1 MKRWITWTAAGLVV
15 VLLGLGVWRTM
26 AARQAQQ
33 KALAE
38 ASTQREAAPLQLAAD
53 EVITVQAH
61 SLALGVP
68 VSGAL
73 RAVDSAMIKARVAGE
88 LQGLTLR
95 EGDSVRA
102 GQVVARID
110 PTESQAR
117 LRQAQQ
123 QADAAKAQVDIN
135 QRQLDNNKALVD
147 QGFISQTA
155 LQNAMASLNGAKAT
169 HMAAVAALDVAR
181 KALDD
186 ATLRS
191 PISGQIA
198 QRLAQPG
205 ERMALDARIVEVVNL
220 TQLELEAALPA
231 ADAGLVRQGMK
242 AQLKIEGQD
251 EAVTAQVLRIN
262 PAAQA
267 ASRSVLVYLS
277 VPGQEGLRQGL
288 FAEGLLG
295 TRSARALAVPLSSVR
310 TDKPLPYVQVVDGD
324 RVRHVSVQTGT
335 RTEKTQQNITLTWVE
350 VKGLSEGTQ
359 VLMHQLFYNLINNA
373 LKFAKLDNETL
384 ITIESTII
392 GANDKKMA
400 KIIITDNGIGLDP
413 DYVHKIFDVFSRLN
427 AKDEYEGTGLGLAL
441 CKKIVQRHHG
451 TIQATGVKGESAIFT
466 ILLPV
471 VQVQRI
477 VRQSLTTNHSSSIL
491 TIPPSILSTC
501 KR

>member
-1 MKRWITWTAAGLVV
+1 MKKSTFWILTAVAAAALVAGGARWLSQRQPASNTAKTSAPAAPVIELSASDVV
-15 VLLGLGVWRTM
+15 QVQNMDMVLGL
-26 AARQAQQ
+26 
-33 KALAE
+33 
-38 ASTQREAAPLQLAAD
+38 
-53 EVITVQAH
+53 
-61 SLALGVP
+61 P
-68 VSGAL
+68 VSGTLKASQ
-73 RAVDSAMIKARVAGE
+73 SAMVKARVVGE
-88 LQGLTLR
+88 LLELTVR
-95 EGDSVRA
+95 EGDVVKV
-102 GQVVARID
+102 GQVIARID
-110 PTESQAR
+110 PTEYQAR
-117 LRQAQQ
+117 ERQAKQ
-123 QADAAKAQVDIN
+123 QADAAWAQVDIA
-135 QRQLDNNKALVD
+135 QKQYDNNKALVD

-251 EAVTAQVLRIN
+251 EAVTARVLRIN

-267 ASRSVLVYLS
+267 ASRSVLVYLG

-335 RTEKTQQNITLTWVE
+335 RTEKTQQNVTLTWVE

-359 VLMHQLFYNLINNA
+359 VLMA
-373 LKFAKLDNETL
+373 SA
-384 ITIESTII
+384 
-392 GANDKKMA
+392 GA
-400 KIIITDNGIGLDP
+400 
-413 DYVHKIFDVFSRLN
+413 VR
-427 AKDEYEGTGLGLAL
+427 EGTQVKFTA
-441 CKKIVQRHHG
+441 
-451 TIQATGVKGESAIFT
+451 GV
-466 ILLPV
+466 
-471 VQVQRI
+471 R
-477 VRQSLTTNHSSSIL
+477 
-491 TIPPSILSTC
+491 
-501 KR
+501 

>member
-1 MKRWITWTAAGLVV
+1 MKKSTFWILTAVAAAALVAGGARWLSQRQPASNTTKTSAPAAPVIELSASDVV
-15 VLLGLGVWRTM
+15 PVQNMDMVLGL
-26 AARQAQQ
+26 
-33 KALAE
+33 
-38 ASTQREAAPLQLAAD
+38 
-53 EVITVQAH
+53 
-61 SLALGVP
+61 P
-68 VSGAL
+68 VSGTLKASQ
-73 RAVDSAMIKARVAGE
+73 SAMVKARVVGE
-88 LQGLTLR
+88 LLELTVR
-95 EGDSVRA
+95 EGDVVKA
-102 GQVVARID
+102 GQVIARID
-110 PTESQAR
+110 PTEYQAR
-117 LRQAQQ
+117 ERQAKQ
-123 QADAAKAQVDIN
+123 QADAAWAQVDIA
-135 QRQLDNNKALVD
+135 QKQYDNNKALVD

-267 ASRSVLVYLS
+267 ASRSVLVYLG

-359 VLMHQLFYNLINNA
+359 VLMA
-373 LKFAKLDNETL
+373 SA
-384 ITIESTII
+384 
-392 GANDKKMA
+392 GA
-400 KIIITDNGIGLDP
+400 
-413 DYVHKIFDVFSRLN
+413 VR
-427 AKDEYEGTGLGLAL
+427 EGTQVKFTA
-441 CKKIVQRHHG
+441 
-451 TIQATGVKGESAIFT
+451 GV
-466 ILLPV
+466 
-471 VQVQRI
+471 R
-477 VRQSLTTNHSSSIL
+477 
-491 TIPPSILSTC
+491 
-501 KR
+501 

>member
-1 MKRWITWTAAGLVV
+1 MKKSTYWILTAVAAAALVAGGARWLSQRQPASNTAKTSAPAAPVIELSASDVV
-15 VLLGLGVWRTM
+15 QVQNMDMVLGL
-26 AARQAQQ
+26 
-33 KALAE
+33 
-38 ASTQREAAPLQLAAD
+38 
-53 EVITVQAH
+53 
-61 SLALGVP
+61 P
-68 VSGAL
+68 VSGTLKASQ
-73 RAVDSAMIKARVAGE
+73 SAMVKARVVGE
-88 LQGLTLR
+88 LLELTVR
-95 EGDSVRA
+95 EGDVVKA
-102 GQVVARID
+102 GQVIARID
-110 PTESQAR
+110 PTEYQAR
-117 LRQAQQ
+117 ERQAKQ
-123 QADAAKAQVDIN
+123 QADAAWAQVDIA
-135 QRQLDNNKALVD
+135 QKQYDNNKALVD

-267 ASRSVLVYLS
+267 ASRSVLVYLG

-335 RTEKTQQNITLTWVE
+335 RTEKTQQNVTLTWVE
-350 VKGLSEGTQ
+350 VKGLSERTQ
-359 VLMHQLFYNLINNA
+359 VLMA
-373 LKFAKLDNETL
+373 SA
-384 ITIESTII
+384 
-392 GANDKKMA
+392 GA
-400 KIIITDNGIGLDP
+400 
-413 DYVHKIFDVFSRLN
+413 VR
-427 AKDEYEGTGLGLAL
+427 EGTQVKFTA
-441 CKKIVQRHHG
+441 
-451 TIQATGVKGESAIFT
+451 GV
-466 ILLPV
+466 
-471 VQVQRI
+471 R
-477 VRQSLTTNHSSSIL
+477 
-491 TIPPSILSTC
+491 
-501 KR
+501 

>member
-1 MKRWITWTAAGLVV
+1 MKKSTFWILTAVAAAALVAGGARWLSQRQPASNTAKTSAPAAPVIELSASDVV
-15 VLLGLGVWRTM
+15 QVQNMDMVLGL
-26 AARQAQQ
+26 
-33 KALAE
+33 
-38 ASTQREAAPLQLAAD
+38 
-53 EVITVQAH
+53 
-61 SLALGVP
+61 P
-68 VSGAL
+68 VSGTLKASQ
-73 RAVDSAMIKARVAGE
+73 SAMVKARVVGE
-88 LQGLTLR
+88 LLELTVR
-95 EGDSVRA
+95 EGDVVKA
-102 GQVVARID
+102 GQVIARID
-110 PTESQAR
+110 PTEYQAR
-117 LRQAQQ
+117 ERQAKQ
-123 QADAAKAQVDIN
+123 QADAAWAQVDIA
-135 QRQLDNNKALVD
+135 QKQYDNNKALVD

-267 ASRSVLVYLS
+267 ASRSVLVYLG

-359 VLMHQLFYNLINNA
+359 VLMA
-373 LKFAKLDNETL
+373 SA
-384 ITIESTII
+384 
-392 GANDKKMA
+392 GA
-400 KIIITDNGIGLDP
+400 
-413 DYVHKIFDVFSRLN
+413 VR
-427 AKDEYEGTGLGLAL
+427 EGTQVKFTA
-441 CKKIVQRHHG
+441 
-451 TIQATGVKGESAIFT
+451 GV
-466 ILLPV
+466 
-471 VQVQRI
+471 R
-477 VRQSLTTNHSSSIL
+477 
-491 TIPPSILSTC
+491 
-501 KR
+501 